1 MHQVLF
7 CPFCG
12 EAFEGAERCPEH
24 ELLLVPWRALP
35 QKPHVPADDEP
46 LPWQSA
52 LLGRGLVAAGAAL
65 SLLAF
70 VALPLAR
77 VDGALA
83 MGGSMLLL
91 ALSGTPKLW
100 LVPAAACAQLA
111 ILYRRRT
118 AASMRAARLAVGFV
132 ACVPALAAVWTWLGA
147 RNAVAL
153 LAERLHQPLQLQ
165 PASGAY
171 ALGLAAVLMLIGAT
185 QLGAKSSHVPTDE

>member
-1 MHQVLF
+1 MHEVLF

-24 ELLLVPWRALP
+24 ELRLVPWRALP
-35 QKPHVPADDEP
+35 QSPHVPADDEP

-65 SLLAF
+65 ALLAF

-111 ILYRRRT
+111 ILYRRRS
-118 AASMRAARLAVGFV
+118 AASMRAARLAVAFV
-132 ACVPALAAVWTWLGA
+132 ACVPALAGLWTWSGA
-147 RNAVAL
+147 SAAVAL
-153 LAERLHQPLQLQ
+153 LAERMQQPLSLS
-165 PASGAY
+165 AGAGAY
-171 ALGLAAVLMLIGAT
+171 ALALSVVLML
-185 QLGAKSSHVPTDE
+185 LGASRLGRSSSRPR